1 MNRLEI
7 MKRRILLLVLAAVF
21 VLPAVA
27 RTPLQQ
33 RLEKLERAVEVT
45 PLESTRFDEKYELV
59 LRQPLD
65 WQAPEKGSFTH
76 RIVVSHAG
84 FDRPTI
90 LVTEGYGAKY
100 AYRPDYREELS
111 QLLDANIVFV
121 EHRYFLGSTPDPR
134 DWHYLTAEA
143 SACDLHDVRQLLG
156 AIYPGKWIATGI
168 SKGGTTTML
177 YAAYFPG
184 DVDIYVPYVGP
195 VCHAVEDKR
204 FAPFLAQVGTAESR
218 AAVREFQREVFRRK
232 ADLMPGFRAVCEQKG
247 YAFRVPVEEIFDY
260 CTLELGFSLWQWGFD
275 PEKLPSA
282 EASDEEVLD
291 FLVANAGPD
300 YFSSGNAQAPFFV
313 QAARELGYY
322 PYDAEPFRE
331 YTSVDTRDYLRRLF
345 LPEELRGT
353 KFSKKLG
360 RKITRYLKRN
370 DPRMIF
376 IYGGDDPWTAPG
388 AAWAATPGKRNMK
401 AFVQPGGSHRTRI
414 ATLPDSMRREAVA
427 TLRGWLAE

>member
-1 MNRLEI
+1 
-7 MKRRILLLVLAAVF
+7 
-21 VLPAVA
+21 
-27 RTPLQQ
+27 
-33 RLEKLERAVEVT
+33 
-45 PLESTRFDEKYELV
+45 
-59 LRQPLD
+59 
-65 WQAPEKGSFTH
+65 
-76 RIVVSHAG
+76 
-84 FDRPTI
+84 
-90 LVTEGYGAKY
+90 
-100 AYRPDYREELS
+100 
-111 QLLDANIVFV
+111 
-121 EHRYFLGSTPDPR
+121 
-134 DWHYLTAEA
+134 
-143 SACDLHDVRQLLG
+143 
-156 AIYPGKWIATGI
+156 
-168 SKGGTTTML
+168 ML

-232 ADLMPGFRAVCEQKG
+232 ADLMPGFRAVCEQKD